1 MSCWRFRAAAVDSA
15 SFWILIYS
23 LLLHVFLHLLHA
35 LGKTLQT
42 LALCHWLPLQLLPW
56 KGERHKSYLSEI
68 CCIDLRL
75 ILLFWSAFENCPG
88 TGKHNKAMLKCCLF
102 AQLNPLCTI
111 TLIFC
116 LIIRWVLCGE
126 QAGAQ
131 HSPSLEWVLLC
142 SFSCPEVSVGGISH
156 LQHGGLNRLWVLHLE
171 HCILSVT

>member
-23 LLLHVFLHLLHA
+23 LRLHVFLHLFHA

-68 CCIDLRL
+68 SCIDPRL

-111 TLIFC
+111 RTIFASDEGCVERRQEPNTLPACNGLFC
-116 LIIRWVLCGE
+116 APFLAQRFQSVVNLICNMVVWTGFGFYV
-126 QAGAQ
+126 
-131 HSPSLEWVLLC
+131 
-142 SFSCPEVSVGGISH
+142 
-156 LQHGGLNRLWVLHLE
+156 
-171 HCILSVT
+171 